1 MPKLIKSFKKPPGK
15 NGFNYRPQFGLII
28 VCSDEKTQ
36 EALFNKLKDEGYKLK
51 VVTV

>member
-1 MPKLIKSFKKPPGK
+1 MPNLTKPLKNPPGK